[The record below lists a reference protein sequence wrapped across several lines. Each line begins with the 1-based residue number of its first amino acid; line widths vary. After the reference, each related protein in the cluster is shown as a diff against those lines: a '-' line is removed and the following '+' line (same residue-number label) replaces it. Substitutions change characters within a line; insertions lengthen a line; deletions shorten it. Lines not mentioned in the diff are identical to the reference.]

1 MSSDNSDIKIQINV
15 TNIIYLALSAGLVLF
30 FLITLFFIQGT
41 NKEVNNDIDT
51 IFTFLVPVLG
61 LMMMFASRMIYN
73 QIISKYESGKNLLQ
87 KILQYRTAK
96 IISWAMIE
104 GASLLA
110 LLATMLTSN
119 YLNAAVFIFLFGYFI
134 LLRPS
139 KESLIRDMRLNT
151 DESDLILKS

>member
-51 IFTFLVPVLG
+51 IFTFLVPILG

-73 QIISKYESGKNLLQ
+73 QIISKYDSGKNLLQ
-87 KILQYRTAK
+87 KILQYRNAK

-110 LLATMLTSN
+110 LVARMLTSN
-119 YLNAAVFIFLFGYFI
+119 YLYAAVFIFLFGYFI

-151 DESDLILKS
+151 DESDLIFKG

>member
-1 MSSDNSDIKIQINV
+1 MNLNNSDIKNQIKA
-15 TNIIYLALSAGLVLF
+15 TNIIYLSLSAGLVLF

-41 NKEVNNDIDT
+41 NIEINNDIDT

-61 LMMMFASRMIYN
+61 LIVMLASRKIYT
-73 QIISKYESGKNLLQ
+73 QIISKYDSGKNLLQ

-104 GASLLA
+104 GICLFSLV
-110 LLATMLTSN
+110 ATMLTSN
-119 YLNAAVFIFLFGYFI
+119 YLYAAVFIFLFGYFI

-151 DESDLILKS
+151 EESDLILKS

>member
-104 GASLLA
+104 SVSLLA
-110 LLATMLTSN
+110 LVATMLTSN
-119 YLNAAVFIFLFGYFI
+119 YLYAAVFIFLFGYFI